1 LERGEEKQ
9 PEENPLQAS
18 LRSSVTTGSCT
29 TRMGQGQS
37 TIEGTVAPGYES
49 VRDKFEE
56 NFRTGRETSAQLCVY
71 VGEEKVVDL
80 WGSIKD
86 KEFTGDSITNVFS
99 STKSL
104 AAIALASLVDRG
116 LLKYSDKISKHWPEF
131 GQNGKE
137 NVTVADLMR
146 HEAGLASF
154 DTSLTPE
161 DFSRSGIK
169 ANKVGEVVAR
179 QEQDFPADGNR
190 RQYHAVTRGWVINE
204 LFRRVE
210 PSGCT
215 IGEFLESHVSRPF
228 KAGVYI
234 GGSPS
239 EKYVDTEPLSVSYAI
254 SQSFIPQAIGRGVDP
269 NFFQMIELFNMF
281 RKFKNMSKDAGKPP
295 AIADMD
301 AVGKIWNTQ
310 GVREGEVPSANGNCS
325 ARGLARVAAIMAN
338 GGSLQGQALLS
349 PAGWDA
355 FHGDPVEGK
364 LFTAS
369 FKFTQGGVCQ
379 FEDEVSP
386 GRGGYFG
393 WMGFGGSVFQWHPE
407 LKIGFGYVPTLLTW
421 IDLTNNKARLLQ
433 EEVRKCAAALNK
445 A

>member
-1 LERGEEKQ
+1 MGTQIKCCHQ
-9 PEENPLQAS
+9 
-18 LRSSVTTGSCT
+18 SV
-29 TRMGQGQS
+29 RRLVNMGQGQS

-49 VRDKFEE
+49 VKELFEE

-86 KEFTGDSITNVFS
+86 KDFSGDSITNVFS

-116 LLKYSDKISKHWPEF
+116 LLNYSDKISKHWPEF

-137 NVTVADLMR
+137 DVTVADLMR

-161 DFSRSGIK
+161 DFSREGIK
-169 ANKVGEVVAR
+169 MNKVGEAVAR
-179 QEQDFPADGNR
+179 QSQDFPPDGNR

-204 LFRRVE
+204 IFRRVD
-210 PSGCT
+210 PSGST
-215 IGEFLESHVSRPF
+215 IGEYLESHVSKPF
-228 KAGVYI
+228 KAGVHI
-234 GGSPS
+234 GGNPS
-239 EKYVDTEPLSVSYAI
+239 ASYTDTEPLSAAYAI
-254 SQSFIPQAIGRGVDP
+254 SQSFIPQAIGR
-269 NFFQMIELFNMF
+269 
-281 RKFKNMSKDAGKPP
+281 
-295 AIADMD
+295 
-301 AVGKIWNTQ
+301 
-310 GVREGEVPSANGNCS
+310 
-325 ARGLARVAAIMAN
+325 
-338 GGSLQGQALLS
+338 LS
-349 PAGWDA
+349 PSGWEA
-355 FHGDPVEGK
+355 LHGEPVEGK

-379 FEDEVSP
+379 FEDEVSQ

-393 WMGFGGSVFQWHPE
+393 WMGFRGSVFQWHPE

-421 IDLTNNKARLLQ
+421 IDLANNKGRLLQ
-433 EEVRKCAAALNK
+433 EEVRKCAGALNK